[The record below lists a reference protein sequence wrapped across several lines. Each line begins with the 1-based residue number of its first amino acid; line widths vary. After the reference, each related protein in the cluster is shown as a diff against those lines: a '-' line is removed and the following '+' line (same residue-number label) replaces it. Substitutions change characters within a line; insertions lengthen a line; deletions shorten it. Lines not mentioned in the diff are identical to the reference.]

1 LPNCKKCY
9 NKGGATLTP
18 EEETVELFEQ
28 NNIDL
33 VATLPCDRL
42 KNLLPLVGK
51 RFFEVQ
57 LSREEDGVGICAGAF
72 LAGAKPLMLIQSTG
86 IGNLL
91 NALSSL
97 NFTYELPLPIVAS
110 WRGVYQESIPAQV
123 YWGSHLK
130 AVLNALDVAT
140 YEAHTVEDLPV
151 VGQAIGESFK
161 TSVPVVVLVSPELWQ
176 CTPQGV
182 FRQPGYEGLNFLG
195 EPGYERSKC
204 PALSLEAQVKRPTM
218 TRYEAIEAAVPYL
231 RGRTVV
237 CNIGIPSKELYALCD
252 QPGNF
257 YMLGSMGLASSI
269 GLGISLYYK
278 SEVVVLDGDGSLL
291 MNPNALCSISQQARD
306 NLTVV
311 ALDNGTYGSTGDQP
325 TASLQ
330 LDLELLARGF
340 GIEHTSKVYTAE
352 DLLTALHLPI
362 GPKFVHVVIKPGNA
376 NVPDLPY
383 AATQIKRRFIAHL
396 RSG

>member
-1 LPNCKKCY
+1 
-9 NKGGATLTP
+9 LTP
-18 EEETVELFEQ
+18 EKKAVELFEQ

-42 KNLLPLVGK
+42 KNLLPLISK

-86 IGNLL
+86 IGNFL

-97 NFTYELPLPIVAS
+97 NFTYGLPLPIVAS
-110 WRGVYQESIPAQV
+110 WRGVYKERISAQV
-123 YWGSHLK
+123 YWGTHVK

-140 YEAHTVEDLPV
+140 YEVHTTEDLRFLN
-151 VGQAIGESFK
+151 QAIQESFK
-161 TSVPVVVLVSPELWQ
+161 TSVPVVVLISPQLWE
-176 CTPQGV
+176 CAPEDV
-182 FRQPGYEGLNFLG
+182 FLG
-195 EPGYERSKC
+195 DPLNERVKC
-204 PALSLEAQVKRPTM
+204 PDLSHEARVKRPIM
-218 TRYEAIEAAVPYL
+218 TRFEAIEAAVPYL

-237 CNIGIPSKELYALCD
+237 CNLGIPSKELYALCD

-269 GLGISLYYK
+269 GLGISLYNT

-291 MNPNALCSISQQARD
+291 MNPNALCSISQQARH
-306 NLTVV
+306 NLTIV
-311 ALDNGTYGSTGDQP
+311 ALDNGTYGSTGDQY
-325 TASLQ
+325 TASQ
-330 LDLELLARGF
+330 HLDLALLAQGF

-352 DLLTALHLPI
+352 DLLTALQLTK
-362 GPKFVHVVIKPGNA
+362 GPKFIHTVIKPGNA
-376 NVPDLPY
+376 NVPNLPY
-383 AATQIKRRFIAHL
+383 TATQIKRRVMAHL
-396 RSG
+396 SGE

>member
-1 LPNCKKCY
+1 
-9 NKGGATLTP
+9 LTP

-42 KNLLPLVGK
+42 KNLLPLIGK

-57 LSREEDGVGICAGAF
+57 MSREEDGVGICAGAF

-110 WRGVYQESIPAQV
+110 WRGVYKESIPAQV
-123 YWGSHLK
+123 YWGTHVK
-130 AVLNALDVAT
+130 AVLNALDLAT
-140 YEAHTVEDLPV
+140 YEVHTAEDLRLLD
-151 VGQAIGESFK
+151 QAIQESFK
-161 TSVPVVVLVSPELWQ
+161 TSLPVVVLISPQLWE
-176 CTPQGV
+176 CAPEDV
-182 FRQPGYEGLNFLG
+182 LG
-195 EPGYERSKC
+195 EPLCERVASN
-204 PALSLEAQVKRPTM
+204 ALSLESPVKRPTM

-237 CNIGIPSKELYALCD
+237 CNLGIPSKELYALCD
-252 QPGNF
+252 QQSNF

-269 GLGISLYYK
+269 GLGVSLFNK

-291 MNPNALCSISQQARD
+291 MNPNALSSISQLAQD
-306 NLTVV
+306 NFTVV
-311 ALDNGTYGSTGDQP
+311 ALDNGTYGSTGDQG
-325 TASLQ
+325 TASQ
-330 LDLELLARGF
+330 HLDLELLAQGF
-340 GIEHTSKVYTAE
+340 GIKHTTKVYAAE
-352 DLLTALHLPI
+352 DLLTALQLRI
-362 GPKFVHVVIKPGNA
+362 GPKFIHAVIKPGNA
-376 NVPDLPY
+376 RVPNLPY
-383 AATQIKRRFIAHL
+383 TATQIKGRFMAHL

>member
-1 LPNCKKCY
+1 M
-9 NKGGATLTP
+9 TP

-28 NNIDL
+28 NDIDL

-42 KNLLPLVGK
+42 KNLLPLIGK

-57 LSREEDGVGICAGAF
+57 MSREEDGVGICAGAF

-110 WRGVYQESIPAQV
+110 WRGVYKESIPAQV
-123 YWGSHLK
+123 YWGTHVR

-140 YEAHTVEDLPV
+140 YEIHAAEDLRFLN
-151 VGQAIGESFK
+151 QAIRESFK
-161 TSVPVVVLVSPELWQ
+161 TSLPVVVLISPQLWE
-176 CTPQGV
+176 CAPQDV
-182 FRQPGYEGLNFLG
+182 VG
-195 EPGYERSKC
+195 EPLYKKAKW
-204 PALSLEAQVKRPTM
+204 PALSLDAPVKRPTM

-237 CNIGIPSKELYALCD
+237 CNLGIPCKELCALCD
-252 QPGNF
+252 QAGNF

-269 GLGISLYYK
+269 GLGISLYNK

-291 MNPNALCSISQQARD
+291 MNPNALCSISQQARE
-306 NLTVV
+306 NLTVI
-311 ALDNGTYGSTGDQP
+311 ALDNGTYGSTGNQQ
-325 TASLQ
+325 TASQ
-330 LDLELLARGF
+330 KLDLELLARGF
-340 GIEHTSKVYTAE
+340 GIAHTCKAYTAE
-352 DLLTALHLPI
+352 DLLAALQRPT
-362 GPKFVHVVIKPGNA
+362 GPKFVHAVIKPGNA
-376 NVPDLPY
+376 NVPNLPY
-383 AATQIKRRFIAHL
+383 GAAQIKRRFVEHL